1 MGSAALRAD
10 RSGRPGASYGVE
22 FAVPS
27 EGRVVGSLA
36 DHWSVRFED
45 AVPVRS
51 FHFAKGSRSYP
62 GLYWSATVNRHVGY
76 ESWLE
81 RDHLR
86 LLDFD
91 RRIGAV
97 SSQPF
102 RMSWLQEGV
111 QRQHTP
117 DFFAR
122 GVDGTGIV
130 IDVRADDRIG
140 ERDAAAFTAT
150 ERACSEVG
158 WEFRRVGVPDPVFM
172 ANVRWLAGYRH
183 SRIHRDE
190 VGRRLAEVFAA
201 PASLLHG
208 AAQAGPP
215 IGVLPVLFHLLWSG
229 VLVADLRAGVLG
241 GGTLVRTAEEVLR

>member
-1 MGSAALRAD
+1 MGSVALRVD
-10 RSGRPGASYGVE
+10 RSGRPGAGYGVE
-22 FAVPS
+22 FAAPT

-36 DHWSVRFED
+36 DHWSARFED
-45 AVPVRS
+45 AAPVRQ
-51 FHFAKGSRSYP
+51 FHFTKGSRSYP

-91 RRIGAV
+91 RRIIGV

-102 RMSWLQEGV
+102 RMSWLQGGV
-111 QRQHTP
+111 VRRHTP

-122 GVDGTGIV
+122 AVDGTGIV
-130 IDVRADDRIG
+130 IDVRADDRIK
-140 ERDAAAFTAT
+140 ERDAAAFAAT

-158 WEFRRVGVPDPVFM
+158 WEFRRVGVPDPVYM

-183 SRIHRDE
+183 SRIHRAE
-190 VGRRLAEVFAA
+190 VGCRLAEVFAA
-201 PASLLHG
+201 PTSLLHG
-208 AAQAGPP
+208 AAQAGPS

-229 VLVADLRAGVLG
+229 VLLADLRARVLG
-241 GGTLVRTAEEVLR
+241 GGTLVRTAEKGLR